1 MYEYKAKV
9 HRIIDGDTVD
19 VTIDLGF
26 EMTTKQRIRLYGIDT
41 PETRTRDLKEKARG
55 KAAKARLLELL
66 NECDR
71 QIVVRTTKRG
81 KYGRILGKLLH
92 PDTHENFNQTLL
104 KEGHAKRM
112 VF

>member
-41 PETRTRDLKEKARG
+41 PEPRTRDLKEKARG
-55 KAAKARLLELL
+55 KAAKARLLDLVTG
-66 NECDR
+66 CRR
-71 QIVVRTTKRG
+71 QIVVRTLTKG

-92 PDTHENFNQTLL
+92 PETHENFNQTLL

-112 VF
+112 IF

>member
-26 EMTTKQRIRLYGIDT
+26 DMTTKQRVRLYGIDT
-41 PETRTRDLKEKARG
+41 PETRTRDLKEKVRG
-55 KAAKARLLELL
+55 KAAKARLFELL
-66 NECDR
+66 NGCGRE
-71 QIVVRTTKRG
+71 IVLRTLKRG
-81 KYGRILGKLLH
+81 KYGRILGKLIH
-92 PDTHENFNQTLL
+92 PETKENFNQTLL

-112 VF
+112 IF

>member
-1 MYEYKAKV
+1 MYEYKAKI

-26 EMTTKQRIRLYGIDT
+26 EMTTKQRVRLYGINT
-41 PETRTRDLKEKARG
+41 PETRTRDLEEKARG
-55 KAAKARLLELL
+55 KAAKSRLLELL
-66 NECDR
+66 NDCGR
-71 QIVVRTTKRG
+71 KIVLRTTKRG

-92 PDTHENFNQTLL
+92 PVTLENFNQTLL
-104 KEGHAKRM
+104 KEGHATRM

>member
-41 PETRTRDLKEKARG
+41 PETRTRDLEEKARG

-66 NECDR
+66 NDCGR
-71 QIVVRTTKRG
+71 QIVVRTTKKG

-92 PDTHENFNQTLL
+92 AKSHENFNQTLL

>member
-1 MYEYKAKV
+1 MYEYKAKI

-26 EMTTKQRIRLYGIDT
+26 EMTTKQRVRLYGINT
-41 PETRTRDLKEKARG
+41 PETRTRDLEEKARG

-66 NECDR
+66 NDCNR
-71 QIVVRTTKRG
+71 KIVLRTTKRG

-92 PDTHENFNQTLL
+92 PVTLENFNQTLL
-104 KEGHAKRM
+104 KEGHATRM

>member
-1 MYEYKAKV
+1 MYEYKAKI

-26 EMTTKQRIRLYGIDT
+26 EMTTKQRVRLYGINT
-41 PETRTRDLKEKARG
+41 PETRTRDLEEKARG

-66 NECDR
+66 NDCGR
-71 QIVVRTTKRG
+71 KIVLRTTKRG

-92 PDTHENFNQTLL
+92 PVTLENFNQTLL
-104 KEGHAKRM
+104 KEGHATRM

>member
-26 EMTTKQRIRLYGIDT
+26 EMTTKQRVRLYGINT
-41 PETRTRDLKEKARG
+41 PETRTRDLVEKAKG
-55 KAAKARLLELL
+55 KASKARLMELL
-66 NECDR
+66 NGCKRE
-71 QIVVRTTKRG
+71 IILRTLKRG

-92 PDTHENFNQTLL
+92 PETHENFNQTLL
-104 KEGHAKRM
+104 KEGLAKKM
-112 VF
+112 IF

>member
-92 PDTHENFNQTLL
+92 PDTRENFNQTLL

-112 VF
+112 IF